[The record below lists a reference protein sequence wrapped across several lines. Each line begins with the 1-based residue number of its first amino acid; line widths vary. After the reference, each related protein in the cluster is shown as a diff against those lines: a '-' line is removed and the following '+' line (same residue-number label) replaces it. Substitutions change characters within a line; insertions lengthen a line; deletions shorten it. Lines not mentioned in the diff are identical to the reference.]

1 MARTG
6 AGDSWAAGAM
16 AGFLATVPMSV
27 AMGALHRRLPR
38 EDRRPLPP
46 RKVMMRLA
54 GALGLRQGMG
64 ERQRQVATAAGHF
77 AYGAA
82 GGALYARLCNAL
94 ALPLALGG
102 PAFGLA
108 VWAASYLGVL
118 PTLGL
123 MRPATEHPVR
133 YNALMIVSHL
143 VWGGCLGVLVQYL
156 RPATGSPGNAPHGRG
171 DD

>member
-1 MARTG
+1 
-6 AGDSWAAGAM
+6 M

-38 EDRRPLPP
+38 EDRRRLPP

-54 GALGLRQGMG
+54 HALGLRQKMG

-77 AYGAA
+77 AFGAA
-82 GGALYARLCNAL
+82 GGALYARLCDAL
-94 ALPLALGG
+94 ALPPTIYG

-108 VWAASYLGVL
+108 VWAISYLEVL

-123 MRPATEHPVR
+123 LRPATEHPVR
-133 YNALMIVSHL
+133 YSALMIVSHL
-143 VWGGCLGVLVQYL
+143 LWGGCLGLLVQSL
-156 RPATGSPGNAPHGRG
+156 RSARAGPGKAARRLADN
-171 DD
+171 